1 MTGVSC
7 RAEGSRFDILQS
19 AEQVRSNL
27 SADVP
32 SLGKFFSFPSSC
44 ARKNFLRSWSA
55 SRETLGR
62 DKDSV
67 AGLGKKE

>member
-1 MTGVSC
+1 MTSVSC
-7 RAEGSRFDILQS
+7 RAEGSRFDILQN

-44 ARKNFLRSWSA
+44 ARKIFFGLDPRLVKLSGEIRTRS
-55 SRETLGR
+55 L
-62 DKDSV
+62 D
-67 AGLGKKE
+67 